1 MSTET
6 RGGRPTS
13 IVYDAKGVPEVV
25 YQCEE
30 LAVVEGPDEGKSVRL
45 ERAVVRIGSHRGSD
59 LCLHDRAVSRHHFEL
74 RRTPAGWEVHDL
86 GSTNG
91 TLYEGSRVHAA
102 LLPMGAVLVVGRSRL
117 ELRERTE
124 QKKLLVSRRTRFG
137 DLVGQSSAIRRVY
150 ALLERAAEAEVTVL
164 LEGETG
170 TGKELAARALHEH
183 SKRASGPF
191 VVVDCGSVAK
201 TLIQS
206 ELFGHAR
213 GSFTGADR
221 DRAGAFEA
229 AGGGTVFLDEIGE
242 LPMEL
247 QPMLLRVIETREVR
261 RIGETQS
268 RPVHVRLVA
277 ATNRDLMEEV
287 RRGCFRE
294 DLYYRVGVFRVR
306 LPALRERPEDMPVLV
321 RHFLRDHPGV
331 EPSAAVLRKFARAAW
346 PGNIRELRNVV
357 ERALLLSFDEV
368 TTDEESRP
376 SAAPALAA
384 SLADPDR
391 KFKEAKDALVSAF
404 EKDYV
409 SSLLERTGR
418 NVSKAAREAG
428 IDRKHFERLMRKHGI
443 TR

>member
-1 MSTET
+1 VSTET

-13 IVYDAKGVPEVV
+13 VVYGGKGVPEIV
-25 YQCEE
+25 YQVEE
-30 LAVVEGPDEGKSVRL
+30 LAVIEGPDEGKVVPL
-45 ERAVVRIGSHRGSD
+45 DRAVVRVGSHRDSD

-74 RRTPAGWEVHDL
+74 RRTPAGWEIHDL

-91 TLYEGSRVHAA
+91 TLFEGSRVHAA
-102 LLPMGAVLVVGRSRL
+102 LLPMGAVLVVGRSRI

-124 QKKLLVSRRTRFG
+124 QKKLLLSRRTRFG
-137 DLVGQSSAIRRVY
+137 GLVGQSNAMRRVY
-150 ALLERAAEAEVTVL
+150 ALLERAAEADVTVL

-206 ELFGHAR
+206 ELFGHVR

-221 DRAGAFEA
+221 DRPGAFEA
-229 AGGGTVFLDEIGE
+229 GNGGTVFLDEIGE
-242 LPMEL
+242 LPMDL

-268 RPVHVRLVA
+268 RPVNVRLVA
-277 ATNRDLMEEV
+277 ATNRDLPEEV
-287 RRGCFRE
+287 KRGAFRE
-294 DLYYRVGVFRVR
+294 DLYYRIGVFRVR
-306 LPALRERPEDMPVLV
+306 LPALRERPEDVPALV
-321 RHFLRDHPGV
+321 KNFLRDHPGV
-331 EPSAAVLRKFARAAW
+331 EPSEAVLRKFSRAAW
-346 PGNIRELRNVV
+346 PGNIRELRNIV
-357 ERALLLSFDEV
+357 ERALLLSFDDALV
-368 TTDEESRP
+368 EEDARSSTAP
-376 SAAPALAA
+376 PAPPAA
-384 SLADPDR
+384 ADPDR

-418 NVSKAAREAG
+418 NVSKAARDAG